1 MNIIKLITRVNL
13 LIALVIGVILFVIY
27 GNKPMMNDWATM
39 IGIQWVWV
47 PIVIIL
53 FAAILYGRYFF
64 RKKN

>member
-47 PIVIIL
+47 PIVIIF

>member
-53 FAAILYGRYFF
+53 FAAILYGHYFF